1 MTGEKIIL
9 AVETAFAGG
18 SLSLFVNDY
27 EIDCW
32 TGAKEISK
40 AEDILLGIDELLKKN
55 NFERININTIIVARE
70 IGGLTGLRIGQALGR
85 GLSKSL
91 NCEYREIS
99 VLESL
104 LIKRNKDGIIITAV
118 MINKIEVFYEVF
130 RTENGVLSQSLN
142 NAARCSLET
151 LKKLLVQMYYN
162 NFIFYD
168 LQNEY
173 ASDNLSEIQLFS
185 DKKNINLRESLSTY
199 LGLYF
204 IAPYIYENDI

>member
-1 MTGEKIIL
+1 MSGEKIVL

-104 LIKRNKDGIIITAV
+104 LIKRNKDGIIVTAV
-118 MINKIEVFYEVF
+118 KFNDVEVWYEIF
-130 RTENGVLSQSLN
+130 RAENNIVSQISDK
-142 NAARCSLET
+142 AVRCRLET
-151 LKKLLVQMYYN
+151 FNDLLVHTPYN
-162 NFIFYD
+162 NYIYHG
-168 LQNEY
+168 LSNKN
-173 ASDNLSEIQLFS
+173 ASDNLNCFQLFTVAECI
-185 DKKNINLRESLSTY
+185 DLKENLSTY
-199 LGLYF
+199 LGLYL
-204 IAPYIYENDI
+204 IG

>member
-1 MTGEKIIL
+1 MSREKIVL

-18 SLSLFVNDY
+18 SLSLFINDY

-40 AEDILLGIDELLKKN
+40 AEDILLGIDELLTKN
-55 NFERININTIIVARE
+55 NFKPININTIIVARE

-104 LIKRNKDGIIITAV
+104 LIKRNKDGIIVTAV
-118 MINKIEVFYEVF
+118 KFNDVEVWYEIF
-130 RTENGVLSQSLN
+130 RAENNVVSQISDK
-142 NAARCSLET
+142 AVRCRLET
-151 LKKLLVQMYYN
+151 FKDLLVQTPYN
-162 NFIFYD
+162 NFIYYR
-168 LQNEY
+168 LSNKY
-173 ASDNLSEIQLFS
+173 ASDNSNRFQLFS
-185 DKKNINLRESLSTY
+185 DFEYIDLKENLSTY
-199 LGLYF
+199 LGLYLTG
-204 IAPYIYENDI
+204 

>member
-1 MTGEKIIL
+1 MSREKIVL

-18 SLSLFVNDY
+18 SLSLFINDY

-104 LIKRNKDGIIITAV
+104 LIKRNKDGIIVTAV
-118 MINKIEVFYEVF
+118 KFNDVEVWYEIF
-130 RTENGVLSQSLN
+130 RAENNVVSQISDK
-142 NAARCSLET
+142 AVRCRLET
-151 LKKLLVQMYYN
+151 FKDLLVQTPYN
-162 NFIFYD
+162 NFIYYR
-168 LQNEY
+168 LSNKY
-173 ASDNLSEIQLFS
+173 ASDNSNRFQLFS
-185 DKKNINLRESLSTY
+185 DFEYIDLKENLSTY
-199 LGLYF
+199 LGLYLTG
-204 IAPYIYENDI
+204 

>member
-91 NCEYREIS
+91 NCEYREVS

-104 LIKRNKDGIIITAV
+104 LIKRNKDGIIVTAV
-118 MINKIEVFYEVF
+118 KFNDVEVWYEIF
-130 RTENGVLSQSLN
+130 RAENNVISQISDK
-142 NAARCSLET
+142 AVRCRLEAF
-151 LKKLLVQMYYN
+151 KDLLVQTPYN
-162 NFIFYD
+162 NFIYYR
-168 LQNEY
+168 LSNKY
-173 ASDNLSEIQLFS
+173 ASDNSNGFQLFS
-185 DKKNINLRESLSTY
+185 DFEYIDLKENLSTY
-199 LGLYF
+199 LGLYLTG
-204 IAPYIYENDI
+204 

>member
-18 SLSLFVNDY
+18 SLSLFVNNY

-104 LIKRNKDGIIITAV
+104 LIKRNKDGIIVTAV
-118 MINKIEVFYEVF
+118 RFNDVEVWYEIF
-130 RTENGVLSQSLN
+130 RAENNVISQISDK
-142 NAARCSLET
+142 AVRCRLET
-151 LKKLLVQMYYN
+151 FKDLLVHTPYN
-162 NFIFYD
+162 NYIYHG
-168 LQNEY
+168 LSNKN
-173 ASDNLSEIQLFS
+173 ASDNLNCFQLFTVAEYI
-185 DKKNINLRESLSTY
+185 DLKENLSTY
-199 LGLYF
+199 LGLYL
-204 IAPYIYENDI
+204 IG